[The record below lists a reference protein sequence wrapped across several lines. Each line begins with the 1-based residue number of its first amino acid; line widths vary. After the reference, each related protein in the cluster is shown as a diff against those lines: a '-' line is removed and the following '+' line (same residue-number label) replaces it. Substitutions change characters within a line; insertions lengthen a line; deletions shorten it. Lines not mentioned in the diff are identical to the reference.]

1 MPKMTIKE
9 AIDYLQPIAD
19 NAQLAGYHA
28 ALRVALDAMR
38 EVEKLRKEL
47 EDERYRHD
55 RLVDYSVD
63 RDRMI
68 DEMKAEAEKCEST
81 D

>member
-19 NAQLAGYHA
+19 NAQLAGYRE
-28 ALRVALDAMR
+28 ALDVAIDAMR
-38 EVEKLRKEL
+38 EVEHLREEL

-55 RLVDYSVD
+55 RYVDYAVD

-68 DEMKAEAEKCEST
+68 DKMKAEVEQCEST